1 MAQILIVS
9 PERVRISAVDITEE
23 AVMDKIWLKSY
34 AAGVPATI
42 DFKEIALQELLS
54 QTTSR
59 MSNNSALIFQGKKI
73 TYGELDVMVSKFAA
87 GLRSLGVSAG
97 DRVGFIMPN
106 LVQTVVGMFA
116 AFRIGAIA
124 VPNNPLYTDR
134 ELEHQL
140 RDSGCEIVICL
151 DTLVPRLMQLQQ
163 RTGVTKII
171 SCHIRDYLPFPLKQL
186 FPIVKKNLHLKT
198 PSGEG
203 IYEFTNVLKDH
214 QPLMENYPSCVEDT
228 AVLIYT
234 GGTTGVSK
242 GVELTHRNLA
252 SNCQQARAWCM
263 EFVDG
268 QEIVLGCLPFFHSYG
283 LTAAMIMSVFYGW
296 CNVLIPKPEARA
308 ILEAVHKYKVT
319 FIPGVPT
326 LFNALINHPEIK
338 KFSLASVKECLSA
351 AAPLALETI
360 RGFKELTGILI
371 SEAYGL
377 TETSPCTHAIPFR
390 GKVKPGC
397 IGLPIPSTEAKLVD
411 VDDENR
417 EITAFG
423 EPGELCVK
431 GPQVMKGYHN
441 RPDETAAVLKDGWL
455 LTGDIATLDE
465 EGYFTIVDRKKD
477 LIISGGFNIYPR
489 DVDEV
494 LFAHPKI
501 FEACT
506 IGVPDSHSGE
516 RVKAFVVLKP
526 GQTASEQEIIE
537 YCREKLTNY
546 KVPKYVEFVDEL
558 PKSPIGKI
566 LRKDLRVVDL
576 KKDGRA

>member
-1 MAQILIVS
+1 M
-9 PERVRISAVDITEE
+9 E
-23 AVMDKIWLKSY
+23 KIWLKSY
-34 AAGVPATI
+34 AAGVPSTI
-42 DFKEIALQELLS
+42 DFKEITLQESLS
-54 QTTSR
+54 QTAAR
-59 MSNNSALIFQGKKI
+59 LPNNRALIFQGKTI
-73 TYGELDVMVSKFAA
+73 TYRELDLMVSRFAA
-87 GLRSLGVSAG
+87 ALKNLGVASG
-97 DRVGFIMPN
+97 DRVGFVMPN
-106 LVQTVVGMFA
+106 LVQTVVGMFG
-116 AFRIGAIA
+116 AFRVGALA

-140 RDSGCEIVICL
+140 SDAGCEIVICL
-151 DTLVPRLMQLQQ
+151 DTLVPRLMQMRR

-186 FPIVKKNLHLKT
+186 FPFVKKNLHLNT

-203 IYEFTNVLKDH
+203 MYEFTDMLKNH
-214 QPLMENYPSCVEDT
+214 QPTAENYPSRVDDT

-252 SNCQQARAWCM
+252 SNCQQARAWCV

-268 QEIVLGCLPFFHSYG
+268 QEIVLGGLPFFHSYG

-308 ILEAVHKYKVT
+308 ILEAVDKYKVT

-326 LFNALINHPEIK
+326 LFNAMINHPEIK
-338 KFSLASVKECLSA
+338 KFSLGSVKECLSA

-360 RGFKELTGILI
+360 KGFQELTGILI

-377 TETSPCTHAIPFR
+377 TETSPCTHAIPFG

-397 IGLPIPSTEAKLVD
+397 IGLPVPSTEAKLVD
-411 VDDENR
+411 VDDQSR
-417 EITAFG
+417 EVPGFG

-455 LTGDIATLDE
+455 LTGDIATVDE

-501 FEACT
+501 MEACA
-506 IGVPDSHSGE
+506 IGVPDSYSGE
-516 RVKAFVVLKP
+516 RVKAYVVLKS
-526 GQTASEQEIIE
+526 GQSASEQEIID
-537 YCREKLTNY
+537 YCKERMTNY
-546 KVPKYVEFVDEL
+546 KVPKYVEFVAEL

-566 LRKDLRVVDL
+566 LRKELRLDDLN
-576 KKDGRA
+576 KAGAASASQS

>member
-1 MAQILIVS
+1 M
-9 PERVRISAVDITEE
+9 E
-23 AVMDKIWLKSY
+23 KIWLKSY
-34 AAGVPATI
+34 AAGVPSNV
-42 DFKEIALQELLS
+42 DFKEISLQESLS
-54 QTTSR
+54 QTAAR
-59 MSNNSALIFQGKKI
+59 LPNNRALIFQGKTI
-73 TYGELDVMVSKFAA
+73 TYRELDLMVSRFAA
-87 GLRSLGVSAG
+87 ALTSLGVAAG
-97 DRVGFIMPN
+97 DRVGLVMPN
-106 LVQTVVGMFA
+106 LVQTVVGMFG
-116 AFRIGAIA
+116 AFRVGALA

-140 RDSGCEIVICL
+140 SDAGCEIVICL
-151 DTLVPRLMQLQQ
+151 DTLVPRLMQMRR

-186 FPIVKKNLHLKT
+186 FPFVKKNLHAKT

-203 IYEFTNVLKDH
+203 MYEFTDMLKNH
-214 QPLMENYPSCVEDT
+214 QPTAENYPSSVDET

-252 SNCQQARAWCM
+252 SNCQQARAWCV

-268 QEIVLGCLPFFHSYG
+268 QEIVLGGLPFFHSYG
-283 LTAAMIMSVFYGW
+283 LTASMIMSVFYGW

-308 ILEAVHKYKVT
+308 ILEAVDKYKVT

-326 LFNALINHPEIK
+326 LFNAMINHPETK
-338 KFSLASVKECLSA
+338 KFSLDSVKECLSA

-360 RGFKELTGILI
+360 KGFQELTGILI

-377 TETSPCTHAIPFR
+377 TETSPCTHAIPFG

-397 IGLPIPSTEAKLVD
+397 IGLPVPSTEAKLVD
-411 VDDENR
+411 VDDQSR
-417 EITAFG
+417 EVTGFG

-431 GPQVMKGYHN
+431 GPQVMRGYHN

-455 LTGDIATLDE
+455 LTGDIATVDE

-489 DVDEV
+489 DVDEL

-501 FEACT
+501 LEACA
-506 IGVPDSHSGE
+506 IGVPDSYSGE
-516 RVKAFVVLKP
+516 RVKAYVVLKS
-526 GQTASEQEIIE
+526 GQSASEQEIID
-537 YCREKLTNY
+537 YCKERMTNY
-546 KVPKYVEFVDEL
+546 KVPKYVEFVAEL

-566 LRKDLRVVDL
+566 LRKELRLDDLN
-576 KKDGRA
+576 KAGAASASQS

>member
-1 MAQILIVS
+1 
-9 PERVRISAVDITEE
+9 
-23 AVMDKIWLKSY
+23 
-34 AAGVPATI
+34 
-42 DFKEIALQELLS
+42 
-54 QTTSR
+54 
-59 MSNNSALIFQGKKI
+59 
-73 TYGELDVMVSKFAA
+73 
-87 GLRSLGVSAG
+87 
-97 DRVGFIMPN
+97 
-106 LVQTVVGMFA
+106 
-116 AFRIGAIA
+116 
-124 VPNNPLYTDR
+124 
-134 ELEHQL
+134 
-140 RDSGCEIVICL
+140 
-151 DTLVPRLMQLQQ
+151 
-163 RTGVTKII
+163 
-171 SCHIRDYLPFPLKQL
+171 
-186 FPIVKKNLHLKT
+186 
-198 PSGEG
+198 
-203 IYEFTNVLKDH
+203 
-214 QPLMENYPSCVEDT
+214 
-228 AVLIYT
+228 
-234 GGTTGVSK
+234 
-242 GVELTHRNLA
+242 
-252 SNCQQARAWCM
+252 
-263 EFVDG
+263 
-268 QEIVLGCLPFFHSYG
+268 
-283 LTAAMIMSVFYGW
+283 
-296 CNVLIPKPEARA
+296 
-308 ILEAVHKYKVT
+308 
-319 FIPGVPT
+319 
-326 LFNALINHPEIK
+326 
-338 KFSLASVKECLSA
+338 VKECLSA

-441 RPDETAAVLKDGWL
+441 RSDETAAVLKDGWL

-516 RVKAFVVLKP
+516 RVKAFVVLKS
-526 GQTASEQEIIE
+526 GQSASEQEIME

-566 LRKDLRVVDL
+566 LRKDLRMADL
-576 KKDGRA
+576 KKGGTA